1 MALSVLTDKRGNEL
15 CTFLYIVSVLDIKH
29 FSAWSIELNW
39 LFKVIIQQNCKDP
52 KKESQKS
59 IKMEFVNTIKNFI
72 FMYIIG
78 QFSTVHFMQI
88 YWNFSFLLLYFSD
101 FVVWDGVSLCNLD
114 WAELV
119 VILLP

>member
-1 MALSVLTDKRGNEL
+1 
-15 CTFLYIVSVLDIKH
+15 
-29 FSAWSIELNW
+29 
-39 LFKVIIQQNCKDP
+39 
-52 KKESQKS
+52 
-59 IKMEFVNTIKNFI
+59 MEFANTIKNFN

-78 QFSTVHFMQI
+78 QYSPVHFMQI
-88 YWNFSFLLLYFSD
+88 YWNFSFFLLYFSD